1 MFRISDGRPNV
12 LDLIDEKD
20 LAWIVNTPTPGAKAA
35 KDEAKIRSTCIL
47 RGIPITTTIDALEA
61 TIEGLEDMKGGFG
74 DGKFRVEVCSIQE
87 YQRHA
92 PKVNV

>member
-1 MFRISDGRPNV
+1 MRS
-12 LDLIDEKD
+12 
-20 LAWIVNTPTPGAKAA
+20 KAVV
-35 KDEAKIRSTCIL
+35 S
-47 RGIPITTTIDALEA
+47 GIPITTTIDALEA

>member
-1 MFRISDGRPNV
+1 MS
-12 LDLIDEKD
+12 
-20 LAWIVNTPTPGAKAA
+20 
-35 KDEAKIRSTCIL
+35 
-47 RGIPITTTIDALEA
+47 GIPITTTIDALEA